1 MQKPSDT
8 PKSAN
13 YGYQLVRLFWI
24 YIYGWFLTHACIH
37 MTEKWQKYGYQ
48 IILASYI
55 DLFCYATILDKT
67 IQIQLPRDRL
77 SAKETTSRNDSIR
90 TVNTMDALL
99 FALAILFY
107 VLIFTFSSSNVESL
121 ILIVFAIL
129 IEPLTIY
136 NGKDVESGQQLEPR
150 KSWLSWV
157 DWVPNTKRPVVY
169 FVAILNNE
177 IAEHTR

>member
-1 MQKPSDT
+1 MHAYIRLKNDRNMDIRLSL
-8 PKSAN
+8 
-13 YGYQLVRLFWI
+13 LVTSI
-24 YIYGWFLTHACIH
+24 YFVMLR
-37 MTEKWQKYGYQ
+37 M
-48 IILASYI
+48 
-55 DLFCYATILDKT
+55 ILDKT

-77 SAKETTSRNDSIR
+77 SAIETTSRNDSIR

-129 IEPLTIY
+129 IEPLPIY

-150 KSWLSWV
+150 KS
-157 DWVPNTKRPVVY
+157 
-169 FVAILNNE
+169 
-177 IAEHTR
+177 